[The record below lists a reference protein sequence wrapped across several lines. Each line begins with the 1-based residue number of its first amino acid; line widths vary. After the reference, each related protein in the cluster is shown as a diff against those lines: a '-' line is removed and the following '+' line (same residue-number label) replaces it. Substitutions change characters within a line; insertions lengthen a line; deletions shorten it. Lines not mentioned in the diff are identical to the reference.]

1 MHVNCCDGRVVACD
15 KIRVTTGR
23 KPNSDTIDMAAAGL
37 RADDRGWVQVDLET
51 LEAADGIYA
60 VGDINGLG
68 GVTHFSPHH
77 RTGGGR
83 RLRGGGGRAQH
94 TPIPPVPSTHPPGG
108 AVRVSEA
115 PAPEKGIN
123 VHIGSAEVANSARG
137 SIAGEPGGVIKVVV
151 DAGSKLIVGATLVGP
166 RSGEMLTEFTLAMRA
181 GVPMPVLADTM
192 HAFPTFARIFQG
204 VFDKLNRGLS

>member
-68 GVTHFSPHH
+68 GVTPLAPHPP
-77 RTGGGR
+77 TGGGR
-83 RLRGGGGRAQH
+83 RPPAAGGH
-94 TPIPPVPSTHPPGG
+94 PHPP
-108 AVRVSEA
+108 
-115 PAPEKGIN
+115 PAPRP
-123 VHIGSAEVANSARG
+123 A
-137 SIAGEPGGVIKVVV
+137 P
-151 DAGSKLIVGATLVGP
+151 P
-166 RSGEMLTEFTLAMRA
+166 
-181 GVPMPVLADTM
+181 
-192 HAFPTFARIFQG
+192 
-204 VFDKLNRGLS
+204 